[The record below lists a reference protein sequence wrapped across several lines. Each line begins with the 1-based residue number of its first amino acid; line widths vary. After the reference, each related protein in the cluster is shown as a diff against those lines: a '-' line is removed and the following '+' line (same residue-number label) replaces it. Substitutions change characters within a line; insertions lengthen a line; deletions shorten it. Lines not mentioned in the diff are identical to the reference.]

1 LAASSKDEA
10 GDNILEHVAGIEDY
24 TVARAAY
31 EAAVARWPGEM
42 VTLRQGARVV
52 FDSRAEEWLEVYGN
66 AGLEQHA

>member
-1 LAASSKDEA
+1 MTRTHFSFRIDLWDEA
-10 GDNILEHVAGIEDY
+10 GDNIVEHVAGVEDY

-52 FDSRAEEWLEVYGN
+52 FDSRRTRSA
-66 AGLEQHA
+66 

>member
-1 LAASSKDEA
+1 MTARTHFSIRIDLWDEA
-10 GDNILEHVAGIEDY
+10 GDNIVEHVVGIEDY

-52 FDSRAEEWLEVYGN
+52 FDSRRIRLA
-66 AGLEQHA
+66 